1 MKQTLFLI
9 AILIVFA
16 GCDNPADCVKS
27 TGPMVSKTFENLTF
41 NKILIHKNIALVLK
55 QGPDIHVEVV
65 SGENLIND
73 IEVNVSDNLITF
85 KDNTS
90 CNWVRDYGQT
100 TVYITAPNITGIYS
114 KTEQNI
120 TSDGILNYPNLR
132 LVSMDT
138 EDGFDGAGTGDYVI
152 TIENQ
157 NLIVEGNNVSR
168 FYLSGTT
175 NLLNVNFYSGDST
188 LKATD
193 LRANTVKIFH
203 RGSNDMFV
211 NPLNEISGD
220 IYNVGNVHAVFRPA
234 IVNVKEH
241 YRGRLF
247 FD

>member
-1 MKQTLFLI
+1 
-9 AILIVFA
+9 
-16 GCDNPADCVKS
+16 
-27 TGPMVSKTFENLTF
+27 MVSKTFENVTF
-41 NKILIHKNIALVLK
+41 NKILVHKNIALVLK
-55 QGPDIHVEVV
+55 QGPDFHVEIV

-73 IEVNVSDNLITF
+73 IDVNVNDNMITF
-85 KDNTS
+85 KDDTS

-100 TVYITAPNITGIYS
+100 TVYITAPNITDIYS

-120 TSDGILNYPNLR
+120 SSEGILTYPNLR

-138 EDGFDGAGTGDYVI
+138 EDSFDGAGTGDFI
-152 TIENQ
+152 CNIQSQ
-157 NLIVEGNNVSR
+157 NLTVESNNVSR

-188 LKATD
+188 LKAKD
-193 LRANTVKIFH
+193 LQANAIKIFH

-220 IYNVGNVHAVFRPA
+220 IYNVGNIHAAFRPA
-234 IVNVKEH
+234 IVNVNEH